1 MDKSKKNN
9 RTDMNSAYIILVVVW
24 ILLCFPFVWSIIS
37 WEFWS
42 LLIILPFLL
51 CTLWFWFYW
60 INNKISEKNKMNK
73 LKKEWILK
81 MVEITKLE
89 KTGSRIKS
97 WSNEYYWYKII
108 SNDWKKEYKTNTM
121 YFMDVS
127 EEANVWDKI
136 AVYVSSENPDY
147 YWCDIDNIE
156 KSNNPINNEDNMI
169 QRQLDRMHLW
179 DQEDMEFI
187 LNHLDSESSFTEDPK
202 LPKIVYIFFLAP
214 IIIWLIIFFAFWAY
228 DEVKVLFEVWY
239 SDYYQ
244 NINNHNPDLIVAI
257 LVSIIF
263 IYIWLSGIYKL
274 RKQEKLIKNWIKIMA
289 RITEIKRVYWKNS
302 WYVLYA
308 SNWANNFESD
318 KITFNDYKV
327 WDEIR
332 VFVDENNPKNYWVD
346 TSWAILTKEK
356 LKNYIE
362 RKLWWKSIESA
373 NWINSLK

>member
-1 MDKSKKNN
+1 MNEPKKHN
-9 RTDMNSAYIILVVVW
+9 RTTDMFSAYVVLAVIW
-24 ILLCFPFVWSIIS
+24 IALCFPFVWSIIS
-37 WEFWS
+37 WEFGS
-42 LLIILPFLL
+42 VLILLPFVAW
-51 CTLWFWFYW
+51 TLWLWFYW

-73 LKKEWILK
+73 LKKVWILK
-81 MVEITKLE
+81 MVEITKIE
-89 KTGSRIKS
+89 KTGTRIKS
-97 WSNEYYWYKII
+97 WSEEYYWYRII
-108 SNDWKKEYKTNTM
+108 ANDWKKEYKTNTM

-127 EEANVWDKI
+127 EEANIWDKMPI
-136 AVYVSSENPDY
+136 YVSSENPDY

-156 KSNNPINNEDNMI
+156 KSNNPINNDDNLI

-179 DQEDMEFI
+179 DKEDMEFI
-187 LNHLDSESSFTEDPK
+187 LNHLDSETSFKEDPK
-202 LPKIVYIFFLAP
+202 IPKVVYLFFLAP
-214 IIIWLIIFFAFWAY
+214 IIIWLIIFFAFWVY

-274 RKQEKLIKNWIKIMA
+274 RKQEKLIKNWIKTMA

-327 WDEIR
+327 WDEIS

-346 TSWAILTKEK
+346 TSWAALSKDK

-362 RKLWWKSIESA
+362 RKLWWKVWES
-373 NWINSLK
+373 NN

>member
-1 MDKSKKNN
+1 MNEPKKHN
-9 RTDMNSAYIILVVVW
+9 RTTDMFSAYVVLAVIW
-24 ILLCFPFVWSIIS
+24 IALCFPFVWSIIS

-42 LLIILPFLL
+42 ILILLPFVA
-51 CTLWFWFYW
+51 CTLWLWFYW

-73 LKKEWILK
+73 LKKVWILK
-81 MVEITKLE
+81 MVEITKIE

-97 WSNEYYWYKII
+97 WSEEYYWYRII
-108 SNDWKKEYKTNTM
+108 ANDWKKEYKTNTL
-121 YFMDVS
+121 YFIDVS
-127 EEANVWDKI
+127 EEVNVWDKI

-179 DQEDMEFI
+179 DKEDMEFI
-187 LNHLDSESSFTEDPK
+187 LNHLDSETSFKEDPK
-202 LPKIVYIFFLAP
+202 IPKVVYLFFLAP
-214 IIIWLIIFFAFWAY
+214 IIIWLIIFFAFWVY

-274 RKQEKLIKNWIKIMA
+274 RKQEKLIKNWIKTMA

-346 TSWAILTKEK
+346 TSWAALSKDK

-362 RKLWWKSIESA
+362 RKLWWKVWES
-373 NWINSLK
+373 NN

>member
-81 MVEITKLE
+81 MVEITKIK

-97 WSNEYYWYKII
+97 WSNEYYWYRLIA
-108 SNDWKKEYKTNTM
+108 NDWKYEYKTNTM

-127 EEANVWDKI
+127 EEANIWDKMPI
-136 AVYVSSENPDY
+136 YVSLENPDY

-156 KSNNPINNEDNMI
+156 KSNNPINNDDNLI

-179 DQEDMEFI
+179 DKEDMEFI
-187 LNHLDSESSFTEDPK
+187 LNHLDSETSFNEDPK
-202 LPKIVYIFFLAP
+202 IPKVVYLFFLAP

-228 DEVKVLFEVWY
+228 DEIKVLFEVWY

-274 RKQEKLIKNWIKIMA
+274 RKQEKLIKNWIKTMA

-332 VFVDENNPKNYWVD
+332 VFVDENNSKNYWVD
-346 TSWAILTKEK
+346 TSWAALSKDK

-362 RKLWWKSIESA
+362 RKLWWKVWES
-373 NWINSLK
+373 NN

>member
-1 MDKSKKNN
+1 MNEPKKHN
-9 RTDMNSAYIILVVVW
+9 RTTDMFSAYVVLAVIW
-24 ILLCFPFVWSIIS
+24 IALCFPFVWSIIS

-42 LLIILPFLL
+42 ILILLPFVA
-51 CTLWFWFYW
+51 CTLWLWFYW

-73 LKKEWILK
+73 LKKVWILK
-81 MVEITKLE
+81 MVEITKIE

-97 WSNEYYWYKII
+97 WSEEYYWYRII
-108 SNDWKKEYKTNTM
+108 ANDWKKEYKTNTM

-127 EEANVWDKI
+127 EEANIWDKI

-179 DQEDMEFI
+179 DKEDMEFI
-187 LNHLDSESSFTEDPK
+187 LNHLDSETSFKEDPK
-202 LPKIVYIFFLAP
+202 IPKVVYLFFLAP
-214 IIIWLIIFFAFWAY
+214 IIIWLIIFFAFWVY

-257 LVSIIF
+257 LVSLIF

-274 RKQEKLIKNWIKIMA
+274 RKQEKLIKNWIKTMA

-327 WDEIR
+327 WDEIS

-346 TSWAILTKEK
+346 TSWAALSKDK

-362 RKLWWKSIESA
+362 RKLWWKVWES
-373 NWINSLK
+373 NN

>member
-1 MDKSKKNN
+1 MNGPKNHN
-9 RTDMNSAYIILVVVW
+9 RTTDMFSAYVVLAVIW
-24 ILLCFPFVWSIIS
+24 IALCFPFVWSIIS
-37 WEFWS
+37 WEFGS
-42 LLIILPFLL
+42 TLILLPFVAW
-51 CTLWFWFYW
+51 TLWLWFYW
-60 INNKISEKNKMNK
+60 INNKISERNKMNK
-73 LKKEWILK
+73 LKKVWILK
-81 MVEITKLE
+81 MVEITKIE

-97 WSNEYYWYKII
+97 WSEEYYWYRII
-108 SNDWKKEYKTNTM
+108 ANDWKKEYKTNTL
-121 YFMDVS
+121 YFIDVS

-156 KSNNPINNEDNMI
+156 KSNNPINNDDNLI

-179 DQEDMEFI
+179 DKEDMEFI
-187 LNHLDSESSFTEDPK
+187 LNHLDSETSFKEDPK
-202 LPKIVYIFFLAP
+202 IPKVVYLFFLAP

-228 DEVKVLFEVWY
+228 NEVKVLFEVWY

-274 RKQEKLIKNWIKIMA
+274 RKQEKLIKNWIKTMA

-346 TSWAILTKEK
+346 TSWAALSKDK

-362 RKLWWKSIESA
+362 RKLWWKVWES
-373 NWINSLK
+373 NN

>member
-1 MDKSKKNN
+1 MNEPKKHN
-9 RTDMNSAYIILVVVW
+9 RTTDMFSAYVVLAVIW
-24 ILLCFPFVWSIIS
+24 IALCFPFVWSIIS

-42 LLIILPFLL
+42 ILILLPFVA
-51 CTLWFWFYW
+51 CTLWLWFYW
-60 INNKISEKNKMNK
+60 INNKISERNKMNK
-73 LKKEWILK
+73 LKKVWILK
-81 MVEITKLE
+81 MVEITKIE

-97 WSNEYYWYKII
+97 WSEEYYWYRII
-108 SNDWKKEYKTNTM
+108 ANDWKKEYKTNTM

-127 EEANVWDKI
+127 EEANIWDKI

-179 DQEDMEFI
+179 DKEDMEFI
-187 LNHLDSESSFTEDPK
+187 LNHLDSETSFKEDPK
-202 LPKIVYIFFLAP
+202 IPKVVYLFFLAP
-214 IIIWLIIFFAFWAY
+214 IIIWLIIFFAFWVY

-274 RKQEKLIKNWIKIMA
+274 RKQEKLIKNWIKTMA

-327 WDEIR
+327 WDEIL

-346 TSWAILTKEK
+346 TSWAALSKDK

-362 RKLWWKSIESA
+362 RKLWWKVWES
-373 NWINSLK
+373 NN

>member
-1 MDKSKKNN
+1 MNEPKKHN
-9 RTDMNSAYIILVVVW
+9 RTTDMFSAYVVLAVIW
-24 ILLCFPFVWSIIS
+24 IALCFPFVWSIIS

-42 LLIILPFLL
+42 ILILLPFVA
-51 CTLWFWFYW
+51 CTLWLWFYW

-73 LKKEWILK
+73 LKKVWILK
-81 MVEITKLE
+81 MVEITKIE

-97 WSNEYYWYKII
+97 WSEEYYWYRII
-108 SNDWKKEYKTNTM
+108 ANDWKKEYKTNTL
-121 YFMDVS
+121 YFIDVS
-127 EEANVWDKI
+127 EEVNVWDKI

-179 DQEDMEFI
+179 DKEDMEFI
-187 LNHLDSESSFTEDPK
+187 LNHLDSETSFKEDPK
-202 LPKIVYIFFLAP
+202 IPKVVYLFFLAP
-214 IIIWLIIFFAFWAY
+214 IIIWLIIFFAFWIY

-274 RKQEKLIKNWIKIMA
+274 RKQEKLIKNWIKTMA

-346 TSWAILTKEK
+346 TSWAALSKDK

-362 RKLWWKSIESA
+362 RKLWWKVWES
-373 NWINSLK
+373 NN